1 MELKMQKP
9 NILYIDIENSRMV
22 VEFETY
28 SLYNNDVIHPR
39 HIKHDWYITCVAW
52 GWLDNTTQK
61 IKNIETVAVNDFKTF
76 KKDFRDDRKVVE
88 KIHEI
93 ISQADLIVGHNSDS
107 FDIKK
112 INYQFI
118 KYGLQAIDWP
128 PTVDTLKVA
137 KKYAR
142 SSSNKLYY
150 LAKEF
155 GVTMK
160 IDLPPSV
167 MHSAD
172 KGCEKSLKKLVAYNR
187 GDIKAGAELY
197 FKLLPYIKNHPNMSK
212 ILGKKLN
219 KDKPNCQNCGS
230 SKVIGHGNRTTKAGK
245 FKRYRCNKCGST
257 TQGKRIYNAK

>member
-1 MELKMQKP
+1 MKNNQPK
-9 NILYIDIENSRMV
+9 ILYIDIENSRMV

-28 SLYNNDVIHPR
+28 SLYGNDVIHPK

-52 GWLDNTTQK
+52 GWLDNKAQK

-76 KKDFRDDRKVVE
+76 KKDFRDDRLVVKKV
-88 KIHEI
+88 HEVL
-93 ISQADLIVGHNSDS
+93 QEADIIVGHNSDS

-112 INYQFI
+112 LNYKFI
-118 KYGLQAIDWP
+118 KYGLPAIDLP

-155 GVTMK
+155 GVSMK

-172 KGCEKSLKKLVAYNR
+172 KGCEKSLKKLVHYNK
-187 GDIKAGAELY
+187 GDIKAGAQLY
-197 FKLLPYIKNHPNMSK
+197 FKLLPYIKNHPNVDK
-212 ILGKKLN
+212 ILGKKIDL
-219 KDKPNCQNCGS
+219 DRPNCQNCGS
-230 SKVIGHGNRTTKAGK
+230 KRLQSNGHRVTKTG
-245 FKRYRCNKCGST
+245 RYRRYKCNDCGSST
-257 TQGKRIYNAK
+257 RGKKVVNETN